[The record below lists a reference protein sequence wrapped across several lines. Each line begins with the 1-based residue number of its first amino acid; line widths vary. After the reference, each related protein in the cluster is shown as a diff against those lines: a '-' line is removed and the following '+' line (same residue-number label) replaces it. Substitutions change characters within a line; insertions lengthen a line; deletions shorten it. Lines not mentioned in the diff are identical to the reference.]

1 MSSAFGSPL
10 FISLAT
16 QNSPYLLSPSLIT
29 GQHYAQEITDS
40 FIHLSLSF
48 PSLSPSLFF
57 SPSLSPFL
65 PPLAVFGLTS
75 LYPFPSSMPFQFLQG
90 PMVQVRFIHLSCNQE
105 GSLNS
110 EPFLGS
116 CEVGR
121 LFQAGYLRTLSA
133 SVPPLCFLLINR
145 TAIPKGMHP
154 LPFSRAEFIFH
165 CMFLF
170 KQKAF

>member
-1 MSSAFGSPL
+1 MALLCLSLWLLRTAPTFCLRPWLLASIMPKKLQIYS
-10 FISLAT
+10 FISVI
-16 QNSPYLLSPSLIT
+16 SLPLPLPR
-29 GQHYAQEITDS
+29 
-40 FIHLSLSF
+40 FLSLPFSF
-48 PSLSPSLFF
+48 P
-57 SPSLSPFL
+57 

-75 LYPFPSSMPFQFLQG
+75 LYPFRSSMPFQFLQG

-105 GSLNS
+105 GSLNL
-110 EPFLGS
+110 EPFPGS